1 MCFSHLTNT
10 QACTLKIIER
20 FCKQNILDNKTSLVV
35 IANLL
40 VHKQKNV
47 ANSTINNE
55 FGCSIKFA
63 IKDHENVPM
72 ETILIIATSATIGIF
87 ATLSLKE

>member
-1 MCFSHLTNT
+1 MVF
-10 QACTLKIIER
+10 
-20 FCKQNILDNKTSLVV
+20 

-40 VHKQKNV
+40 VHQQKNI
-47 ANSTINNE
+47 ANSTTNNE

-72 ETILIIATSATIGIF
+72 ETILIIATGATIGVI
-87 ATLSLKE
+87 ATKSLQE